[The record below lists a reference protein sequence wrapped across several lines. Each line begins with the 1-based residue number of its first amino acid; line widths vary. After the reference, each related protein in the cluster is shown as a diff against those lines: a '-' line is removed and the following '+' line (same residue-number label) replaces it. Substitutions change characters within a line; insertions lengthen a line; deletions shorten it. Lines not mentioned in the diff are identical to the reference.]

1 MHGICS
7 DSSLFF
13 HCFLVSSTDYEI
25 MVLMSHQHPALI
37 SPLVLE
43 WAIARSE
50 TNKDDLA
57 KATGTSSAIVE
68 QWIVGSKQPSFRQA
82 KTIAKRVRLPFGYL
96 FLDSPPPDN
105 LPIPDLR
112 TINGESTEELSVDL
126 RDVVLSTLRKQE
138 WLSEHRKELG
148 SQPIAIVG
156 SVRSDSSSSSVAT
169 KIRRWL
175 GLLAPSQRGSSPDE
189 FLRELIKVI
198 ENGGVSVLRSGIVGN
213 NTTRTLKVEE
223 FRGFA
228 ISDKYAP
235 FIFINSVDAKAAQI
249 FTLIHELAHICR
261 GDTGISGGIDADGSI
276 EESFCN
282 KVAADV
288 LVPPTEFAKI
298 WSNYLELEDAI
309 KGSAKHFHASRYV
322 IAIRAFESG
331 YISRQELTQLLV
343 QFSSESSRQRTSKGG
358 DFYKTLVVRNGRTFT
373 QSVVNAVA
381 RQQVLVRDAA
391 SLLDAK
397 PSQLSRVSK
406 EVGRV

>member
-1 MHGICS
+1 
-7 DSSLFF
+7 
-13 HCFLVSSTDYEI
+13 
-25 MVLMSHQHPALI
+25 MSHQHPALI

-50 TNKDDLA
+50 TSKDDLA
-57 KATGTSSAIVE
+57 KATGTSATVVE
-68 QWIVGSKQPSFRQA
+68 QWLEGTKQPSFRQA
-82 KTIAKRVRLPFGYL
+82 ITIAKRVRLPFGYL
-96 FLDSPPPDN
+96 FLDSPPPDT

-112 TINGESTEELSVDL
+112 TINGESTQELSVDL

-138 WLSEHRKELG
+138 WLSEQRKELG
-148 SQPIAIVG
+148 KQPVAIVG
-156 SVRSDSSSSSVAT
+156 STSSDSSSISVAT
-169 KIRRWL
+169 KVRRWL

-213 NTTRTLKVEE
+213 NTTRKLKVEE

-249 FTLIHELAHICR
+249 FTLIHELAHIWR
-261 GDTGISGGIDADGSI
+261 GDTGISGGIDDDGSSV
-276 EESFCN
+276 ESFCN

-288 LVPPTEFAKI
+288 LVPPTEFAQI
-298 WSNYLELEDAI
+298 WSKNLDTEEAI
-309 KGSAKHFHASRYV
+309 KRSAKHFHASRYV

-331 YISRQELTQLLV
+331 YISRQELTQLLA
-343 QFSSESSRQRTSKGG
+343 QFSSESLRQRTSSGG
-358 DFYKTLVVRNGRTFT
+358 DFYKTLIARNGRTFT

-391 SLLDAK
+391 SLLDVK

-406 EVGRV
+406 EVKNG